1 MRELFERE
9 SFILSAGIWDAFS
22 AKVVEQEGFKLLALL
37 GSLASRSLIG
47 KADLG
52 YITQTE
58 MADIARR
65 VTLNTEAPLIVD
77 CDDGFGDSMI
87 VRRTVQLFEQ
97 CGAAGVIIED
107 LKRPL
112 FCSALGGGSLLPAEE
127 MVNKIKAAVDVR
139 EDQNFFIIARTDNY
153 EGVDEVINRANTYG
167 KAGADLVFSV
177 GLTSAEDHA
186 RVAKE
191 SDIPLAAIQSQ
202 NAMYPLL
209 PPATLEEMGYKV
221 AIYTRP
227 LFGAAALGLQRAA
240 RTLFNSLKNRSALPV
255 MEEEMAALEAEEI
268 VGRKED
274 VEIYKRYSKN
284 IQTSININ
292 KR

>member
-1 MRELFERE
+1 MNKKTAKMRELFERE

-97 CGAAGVIIED
+97 
-107 LKRPL
+107 
-112 FCSALGGGSLLPAEE
+112 
-127 MVNKIKAAVDVR
+127 
-139 EDQNFFIIARTDNY
+139 
-153 EGVDEVINRANTYG
+153 
-167 KAGADLVFSV
+167 
-177 GLTSAEDHA
+177 
-186 RVAKE
+186 
-191 SDIPLAAIQSQ
+191 
-202 NAMYPLL
+202 
-209 PPATLEEMGYKV
+209 
-221 AIYTRP
+221 
-227 LFGAAALGLQRAA
+227 
-240 RTLFNSLKNRSALPV
+240 
-255 MEEEMAALEAEEI
+255 
-268 VGRKED
+268 
-274 VEIYKRYSKN
+274 
-284 IQTSININ
+284 
-292 KR
+292 